1 MPLKSTR
8 ANPAVAV
15 VARKNPK
22 LLSYFCD
29 SGFSVNGHAPCPDIE
44 VTIEFEGGKLMNGS
58 LTVQKMRHF
67 VAVALILLTLVF
79 TIGPIGSVTSAQTR
93 RYRRNRTHRTFWQKH
108 RDKLTVAGTT
118 LGGAAVGG
126 LAGGKKG
133 AAIGSLVGAG
143 GGAVYTYKLRKR
155 HRRY

>member
-1 MPLKSTR
+1 MGTPLALNGSTI
-8 ANPAVAV
+8 
-15 VARKNPK
+15 
-22 LLSYFCD
+22 D
-29 SGFSVNGHAPCPDIE
+29 
-44 VTIEFEGGKLMNGS
+44 FEGGELMNTS
-58 LTVQKMRHF
+58 LAVLKMKRF

-79 TIGPIGSVTSAQTR
+79 TIGPISSVASAQTR
-93 RYRRNRTHRTFWQKH
+93 RYRRSRTHRTFWQKH
-108 RDKLTVAGTT
+108 RDKLTVAGTA

-143 GGAVYTYKLRKR
+143 GGAVYTYKIRKR

>member
-1 MPLKSTR
+1 MAWKP
-8 ANPAVAV
+8 
-15 VARKNPK
+15 PK
-22 LLSYFCD
+22 LVAYFCD
-29 SGFSVNGHAPCPDIE
+29 SGFSVDGHAFCPDIE
-44 VTIEFEGGKLMNGS
+44 VAIEFEGGKLMNRF
-58 LTVQKMRHF
+58 LTVQKMKHF